1 MAISQQLRK
10 RIEEVADDLNFEL
23 YGPKGCPPWGTKFV
37 DMEQTTT
44 EVGDTLSCVMLSKE
58 LQRQAEAEGHPAGKC
73 GGCGEPI
80 PFKGCRA
87 AARRPAWRDRLA
99 GILRALQA
107 VSQGF
112 FSLTPKLWKSRRM
125 TRPVQAYSAR

>member
-1 MAISQQLRK
+1 MAISPQLLK
-10 RIEEVADDLNFEL
+10 RIEEVAEDLNFEL

-44 EVGDTLSCVMLSKE
+44 EVGDALSCVMLSKE

-80 PFKGCRA
+80 PFDEVAGRLLD
-87 AARRPAWRDRLA
+87 ARRGEIAWQESYGRCKRCRKAFFPSLPSLGNRA
-99 GILRALQA
+99 G
-107 VSQGF
+107 
-112 FSLTPKLWKSRRM
+112 
-125 TRPVQAYSAR
+125 

>member
-10 RIEEVADDLNFEL
+10 RIEEVADDLNCEL

-44 EVGDTLSCVMLSKE
+44 EVGDTLSCVMLSRE

-73 GGCGEPI
+73 GGCGAPI
-80 PFKGCRA
+80 PFNEVAGRLLD
-87 AARRPAWRDRLA
+87 ARRGEIAWQESYGRCKRCRKAFFPSLPSFGNRA
-99 GILRALQA
+99 G
-107 VSQGF
+107 
-112 FSLTPKLWKSRRM
+112 
-125 TRPVQAYSAR
+125 

>member
-44 EVGDTLSCVMLSKE
+44 EVGDTLSCMMLSKE

-80 PFKGCRA
+80 PFNEVAGRLLD
-87 AARRPAWRDRLA
+87 ARRGEIAWQESYGRCRRCRKAFFPSLPSFGNRA
-99 GILRALQA
+99 G
-107 VSQGF
+107 
-112 FSLTPKLWKSRRM
+112 
-125 TRPVQAYSAR
+125 

>member
-80 PFKGCRA
+80 PFNEVAGRLLD
-87 AARRPAWRDRLA
+87 ARRGEIAWQESYGRCKRCRKAFFPSLPSFGNRA
-99 GILRALQA
+99 G
-107 VSQGF
+107 
-112 FSLTPKLWKSRRM
+112 
-125 TRPVQAYSAR
+125 